1 MPKLKDGHERF
12 AQEYLKDL
20 NQTAAAR
27 RAGYKH
33 PGVKGAQLYA
43 REDVQ
48 ARIKELQAEIAK
60 RNDIDVDTI
69 LDNLME
75 DRKLANEAKQHS
87 AAVSADIAIAKVTGN
102 WVDRIQ
108 HEDGKS
114 DAQLAEA
121 LGELLAPML
130 GKQPAEIEANIMTL
144 LKGETTSLDILGALG
159 TRH

>member
-1 MPKLKDGHERF
+1 MPKLKDGHELF

-20 NQTAAAR
+20 NQTAAAQ

-60 RNDIDVDTI
+60 RNDITVDTI
-69 LDNLME
+69 IDNLVE

-87 AAVSADIAIAKVTGN
+87 AAVSADIAIAKVAGV
-102 WVDRIQ
+102 WIDRVQ

-114 DAQLAEA
+114 DAQLAESLA
-121 LGELLAPML
+121 VLLAPIL
-130 GKQPAEIEANIMTL
+130 GKDSAEIKAAVAAL
-144 LKGETTSLDILGALG
+144 LKGETPALDILGNSG
-159 TRH
+159 TLH

>member
-48 ARIKELQAEIAK
+48 ARIKELQAEVAK

-69 LDNLME
+69 IDNLME

-102 WVDRIQ
+102 WIDRIQ
-108 HEDGKS
+108 HEDGKN
-114 DAQLAEA
+114 DARLAESLA
-121 LGELLAPML
+121 KLLAPVL
-130 GKQPAEIEANIMTL
+130 GNEPAEVEATVLAL
-144 LKGETTSLDILGALG
+144 LKGETPALDIFGGSG
-159 TRH
+159 TLH